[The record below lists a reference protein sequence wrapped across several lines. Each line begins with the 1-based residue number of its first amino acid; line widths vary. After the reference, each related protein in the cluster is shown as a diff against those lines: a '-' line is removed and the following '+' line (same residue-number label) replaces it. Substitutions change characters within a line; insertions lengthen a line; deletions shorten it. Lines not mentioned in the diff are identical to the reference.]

1 MITIGGLDNRD
12 ATDYCDWEYMSVA
25 IYDLTEGESVGWGS
39 VFSADKPPY
48 QVNSQIIAAI
58 GGGPDGN
65 ATKLLP
71 DGGWSSAVTAK
82 LFTGTNNETAPA
94 IINGVSQHSSPA
106 SATKKVDKAA
116 VAGGIVG
123 GFAVFA
129 VLAMSVYF
137 FKRFVSSKKMEFQDG
152 VQIPFSK
159 PELGTGGDKAAR
171 GAIEEK
177 TTEPDV
183 HRVVSEAD
191 GNARSELIAQR
202 PPAELNALE
211 FHEVE

>member
-1 MITIGGLDNRD
+1 MITIGGLDNRN

-25 IYDLTEGESVGWGS
+25 IYDLTEGETIGWGS

-58 GGGPDGN
+58 GGDLNGN

-71 DGGWSSAVTAK
+71 DGGWSGPITAK

-94 IINGVSQHSSPA
+94 IINRVSQHPSLV
-106 SATKKVDKAA
+106 SATKKADKAA

-123 GFAVFA
+123 GIVVFA
-129 VLAMSVYF
+129 VLALSLYF
-137 FKRFVSSKKMEFQDG
+137 FMRFVLSKKMEFQDRG
-152 VQIPFSK
+152 QIPFSK
-159 PELGTGGDKAAR
+159 PELEAGGDKAAR
-171 GAIEEK
+171 EAERK
-177 TTEPDV
+177 TIGPEI

-202 PPAELNALE
+202 PPVELNALE